1 MQRSSRDMSRKQH
14 TYIHVRR
21 RDRCSRNSHV
31 QSQSSQDR
39 HDKRAGQD
47 PDSECERVKRP
58 PYYPMLLYIYF
69 VAGSEQLSSESNAIR
84 LMAWCAYVGRETV
97 QSSPKHLLHFSD
109 RATSRLKTQIS
120 SQRVMYLISSSLV
133 CWFVSKVPPEKIES
147 IPISYTA

>member
-1 MQRSSRDMSRKQH
+1 MLQYSTRHVAKVIYVGETDAVATVTFSEVAVMGSTRQASGQR
-14 TYIHVRR
+14 
-21 RDRCSRNSHV
+21 
-31 QSQSSQDR
+31 
-39 HDKRAGQD
+39 
-47 PDSECERVKRP
+47 SECERAKRP

-84 LMAWCAYVGRETV
+84 LMAWYAYVGRETV

-109 RATSRLKTQIS
+109 RATSRLQTQIS